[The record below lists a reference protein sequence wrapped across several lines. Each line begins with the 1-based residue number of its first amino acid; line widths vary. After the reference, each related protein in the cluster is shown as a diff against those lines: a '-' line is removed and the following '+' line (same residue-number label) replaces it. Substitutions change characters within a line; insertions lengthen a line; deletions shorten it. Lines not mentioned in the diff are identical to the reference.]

1 MEVSRDSALYYL
13 TSSTFGMICNCVL
26 SKGHFAT
33 HAAAG
38 EERIFPRN
46 RNELRGAILEGW
58 LWPRRSSARHSRRQ
72 SSNSNF
78 GACRLAPTPYI
89 FHKMSGTAYK
99 IVEYMSQ
106 INLNAAELR
115 LQPVEAAQAAAGHP
129 SRPSSRLRGPKR
141 PRSSRP
147 RAYDIR
153 CRSPAKKCRAQVLKR

>member
-46 RNELRGAILEGW
+46 RNGLNEARSWKDGSGRGGRQQDIRGAKAQFELRGVQA
-58 LWPRRSSARHSRRQ
+58 
-72 SSNSNF
+72 
-78 GACRLAPTPYI
+78 GANVPDI

-99 IVEYMSQ
+99 I
-106 INLNAAELR
+106 
-115 LQPVEAAQAAAGHP
+115 
-129 SRPSSRLRGPKR
+129 
-141 PRSSRP
+141 
-147 RAYDIR
+147 
-153 CRSPAKKCRAQVLKR
+153 